1 MPDRSYRPAALWCPP
16 LRPPSASPADAGR
29 SPYPGAGT
37 VPASPPP
44 KPCPSARRWCAVAAG
59 LALAPAAPARAA
71 EPARVVHL
79 DDAVTQALQQQPL
92 LVAAQASVGAA
103 QGVAEQSRSVLLPQ
117 LSASAVGQRFYGA
130 TGSRT
135 GAATGTAGRTA
146 ANNFTFNLSGTQLI
160 WDFQSVD
167 RFGSS
172 NATVASLQ
180 ATEQATLLQV
190 ILNVRRSFFQAQ
202 AFRALVRVQEETLE
216 NQTKHQTQTEGFVK
230 AGTQPEISLAQART
244 NVANARVS
252 LIQAENN
259 YRIAKAQLNQ
269 SMGVVQGTDYEVANE
284 ELPPVE
290 GENQPVD
297 QLMAVALHERPEVAA
312 LVKNREAQELSLRA
326 AKGGYAPAISVFG
339 SAAEAGSSL
348 DGLGPAWNFGLQVT
362 WNFFDGLRTP
372 GTVHQAEGNVSGAS
386 AQLTVEELQVRFDVE
401 QADATLEG
409 NKTALTAA
417 EDALVNAR
425 EQLRLAEA
433 RYQTGVG
440 SIIELSDAQVA
451 ATNAGAQL
459 VQARYNLATAR
470 AQLLAALGRR

>member
-1 MPDRSYRPAALWCPP
+1 
-16 LRPPSASPADAGR
+16 
-29 SPYPGAGT
+29 
-37 VPASPPP
+37 
-44 KPCPSARRWCAVAAG
+44 
-59 LALAPAAPARAA
+59 
-71 EPARVVHL
+71 
-79 DDAVTQALQQQPL
+79 
-92 LVAAQASVGAA
+92 
-103 QGVAEQSRSVLLPQ
+103 
-117 LSASAVGQRFYGA
+117 
-130 TGSRT
+130 
-135 GAATGTAGRTA
+135 
-146 ANNFTFNLSGTQLI
+146 
-160 WDFQSVD
+160 
-167 RFGSS
+167 
-172 NATVASLQ
+172 
-180 ATEQATLLQV
+180 
-190 ILNVRRSFFQAQ
+190 
-202 AFRALVRVQEETLE
+202 
-216 NQTKHQTQTEGFVK
+216 
-230 AGTQPEISLAQART
+230 
-244 NVANARVS
+244 
-252 LIQAENN
+252 
-259 YRIAKAQLNQ
+259 
-269 SMGVVQGTDYEVANE
+269 
-284 ELPPVE
+284 
-290 GENQPVD
+290 
-297 QLMAVALHERPEVAA
+297 MAVALHKRPEVAA

>member
-1 MPDRSYRPAALWCPP
+1 MPDCSSRPAALWCPP
-16 LRPPSASPADAGR
+16 LDPWSAGPARRAAVL
-29 SPYPGAGT
+29 YPEAGT
-37 VPASPPP
+37 VRSLPCSPAGAS
-44 KPCPSARRWCAVAAG
+44 RRT
-59 LALAPAAPARAA
+59 LALAVVLALAGAAPARGA

-79 DDAVTQALQQQPL
+79 DEAVNQALQQQPL

-117 LSASAVGQRFYGA
+117 FSASALGQRFYGA

-167 RFGSS
+167 RYGSS
-172 NATVASLQ
+172 NATVASLK
-180 ATEQATLLQV
+180 ASEQATLLQV
-190 ILNVRRSFFQAQ
+190 VLNVRRSFFQAQ
-202 AFRALVRVQEETLE
+202 AYRALVQVQEETLE
-216 NQTKHQTQTEGFVK
+216 NQIKHQTQTEGFVK
-230 AGTQPEISLAQART
+230 AGTQPEIALAQART

-259 YRIAKAQLNQ
+259 YRISKAQLNQ
-269 SMGVVQGTDYEVANE
+269 AMGVVQGTDYEVAGE
-284 ELPPVE
+284 ELAPVE

-297 QLMAVALHERPEVAA
+297 QLMAVALRERPEVAA

-326 AKGGYAPAISVFG
+326 AKGGYAPALSVFG
-339 SAAEAGSSL
+339 SVAEAGGSL
-348 DGLGPAWNFGLQVT
+348 DALGPAWNFGLQIS
-362 WNFFDGLRTP
+362 WNFFDGLKTP
-372 GTVHQAEGNVSGAS
+372 GTVHQAESNVTGAA
-386 AQLTVEELQVRFDVE
+386 AQLTAEELQVRFDVE

-417 EDALVNAR
+417 EDALINAR

-440 SIIELSDAQVA
+440 SIIELSDSQVA